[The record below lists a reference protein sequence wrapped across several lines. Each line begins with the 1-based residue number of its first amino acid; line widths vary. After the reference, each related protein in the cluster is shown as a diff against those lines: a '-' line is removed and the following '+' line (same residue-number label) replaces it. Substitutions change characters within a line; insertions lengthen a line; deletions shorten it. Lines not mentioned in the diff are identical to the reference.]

1 MRRVPP
7 IFAIVL
13 LVMWLLLNGT
23 LAFGHIVLGAV
34 LSSALLAAAFAMRPL
49 QPKMK
54 HGFVLARLIAAVI
67 ADIVRSNIGVA
78 RVILGLAHDRD
89 IRSGFM
95 DVPLDMRDPHALAGL
110 SMIIT
115 STPGTIWV
123 EFKQD
128 KGVLTIHV
136 LDLVDESEWIHRIKQ
151 RYERPLMEV
160 FEQ

>member
-23 LAFGHIVLGAV
+23 LAFGHIVLGAL
-34 LSSALLAAAFAMRPL
+34 LSSFLLAAALGLRPL

-54 HGFVLARLIAAVI
+54 RGLVLVHLIAVVL
-67 ADIVRSNIGVA
+67 ADIVRSNIGVS
-78 RVILGLAHDRD
+78 RVVLGLVSSHAV
-89 IRSGFM
+89 RSGFI
-95 DVPLDMRDPHALAGL
+95 DVPLDMRDPHGLAALA
-110 SMIIT
+110 MIIT

-123 EFKQD
+123 EFDRD
-128 KGVLTIHV
+128 KAALKIHV
-136 LDLVDESEWIHRIKQ
+136 LDLVDESEWIRRIKE

-160 FEQ
+160 FE

>member
-23 LAFGHIVLGAV
+23 LAFGHIILGAL
-34 LSSALLAAAFAMRPL
+34 LSSFLLAAAVGLRPL
-49 QPKMK
+49 QPSMK
-54 HGFVLARLIAAVI
+54 RGFVLVHLIAVVL

-78 RVILGLAHDRD
+78 RVVLGLVRDHD

-95 DVPLDMRDPHALAGL
+95 EVPLDMRDPHGLAALA
-110 SMIIT
+110 MIIT
-115 STPGTIWV
+115 STPGTVWV
-123 EFKQD
+123 EFD
-128 KGVLTIHV
+128 PSKGALRIHV
-136 LDLVDESEWIHRIKQ
+136 LDLVDESEWIRRIKE

-160 FEQ
+160 FE